1 MAYLDGIKILR
12 EIEQTYPVMS
22 ITFKGQPIW
31 PFVRIYLFQLLGETN
46 HLNAHKV
53 ESSKI
58 KTVVKALFA
67 YNPLTIFKRHK
78 NWLFT
83 ATERRKLIGNKY
95 IQRVSGFMS
104 EIDENCLLIEKPSTH
119 QPHISKKHIAEKHII
134 SEAHLL
140 LSAHIIERFL
150 RYKKLTIDNEN
161 ILLKILK
168 DYSLSFDYN
177 YFVRY
182 LWSQKIA
189 TNLLLSF
196 SHKPERV
203 LIECPY
209 NILGYVWSLHCH
221 NIKVIELQHGVIG
234 NSHYA
239 YILPHNS
246 IFSPD
251 EIWVYGL
258 RDVRFLNNHNPQYAV
273 DVFDTGLYYLD
284 YAYRAFDQDIFA
296 QYRSKFKHIIV
307 FAGQAAVE
315 EAVHKFIDTAAVENP
330 ETLFIYVPRFAD
342 EIFDIELPNVIFAPG
357 VNIYQYL
364 KWCDLHC
371 TVSSTTCLEAAYYG
385 KKTIFFNFNNLATK
399 YYEDTL
405 IEGQGV
411 RYISS
416 PHQVRHA
423 IESLITSTE
432 NINSD
437 GFSKFSLDHVGNLL
451 KR

>member
-12 EIEQTYPVMS
+12 EIEQSYPVMS

-31 PFVRIYLFQLLGETN
+31 PFVRIYLFQLLGATN
-46 HLNAHKV
+46 HLNAHTV

-67 YNPLTIFKRHK
+67 YSPFTIFKRHK

-83 ATERRKLIGNKY
+83 ATERRKVIGDKY

-104 EIDENCLLIEKPSTH
+104 EVDRNCLVIEKPSTH

-140 LSAHIIERFL
+140 LTAHIIERFL
-150 RYKKLTIDNEN
+150 RPKKLKIDNEQ
-161 ILLKILK
+161 ILLKIFK
-168 DYSLSFDYN
+168 DHSLTFDYK

-189 TNLLLSF
+189 TDILLGF
-196 SHKPERV
+196 SPKPERV

-221 NIKVIELQHGVIG
+221 DIKVIELQHGVIG

-239 YILPHNS
+239 YILPHSS

-251 EIWVYGL
+251 EIWVYGM
-258 RDVRFLNNHNPQYAV
+258 RDVKFLKESNPQYSAGI
-273 DVFDTGLYYLD
+273 FDTGLYYLD
-284 YAYRAFDQDIFA
+284 YAHRAFKQDIFA
-296 QYRSKFKHIIV
+296 QYRLQYKHIIV

-315 EAVHKFIDTAAVENP
+315 DAVHRFIDSAAADNP
-330 ETLFIYVPRFAD
+330 ETLFIYVPRFVD
-342 EIFDIELPNVIFAPG
+342 EVFEIKRSNVVFAPG

-364 KWCDLHC
+364 KWCDLHS

-385 KKTIFFNFNNLATK
+385 KKTIFYNFDNLASN
-399 YYEDTL
+399 YYGDTL
-405 IEGQGV
+405 LEGHGV
-411 RYISS
+411 RYIDS
-416 PHQVRHA
+416 PRQFRSA
-423 IESLITSTE
+423 IESLTTSTE

-437 GFSKFSLDHVGNLL
+437 GFSKFSLDHVCNLL

>member
-12 EIEQTYPVMS
+12 EIEQSYPVMS

-31 PFVRIYLFQLLGETN
+31 PFVRIYLFQILGATN

-53 ESSKI
+53 ETSKI

-67 YNPLTIFKRHK
+67 YNPFTIFERHK

-83 ATERRKLIGNKY
+83 ATERRKIIDDKY

-104 EIDENCLLIEKPSTH
+104 EIDKNCLVIEKPSTH
-119 QPHISKKHIAEKHII
+119 QPHISKKHIAEKHTI

-140 LSAHIIERFL
+140 LTAHLIERFL
-150 RYKKLTIDNEN
+150 RYKKLEIDNEH
-161 ILLKILK
+161 ILLNIIK
-168 DYSLSFDYN
+168 DHSLAFDYK

-189 TNLLLSF
+189 TDLLLRF
-196 SHKPERV
+196 SPKPERV

-234 NSHYA
+234 SSHYA

-251 EIWVYGL
+251 EIWVYGK
-258 RDVRFLNNHNPQYAV
+258 RDVRFLKESNPKYAV
-273 DVFDTGLYYLD
+273 EIFDTGLYYLD
-284 YAYRAFDQDIFA
+284 YAYRAFSKDIFA
-296 QYRSKFKHIIV
+296 NYRLQYEHIIV
-307 FAGQAAVE
+307 FAGQASVE
-315 EAVHKFIDTAAVENP
+315 DAVHKFIDITASENP
-330 ETLFIYVPRFAD
+330 DTLFIYVPRFVD
-342 EIFDIELPNVIFAPG
+342 EVFDIKHPNVVFAPG

-385 KKTIFFNFNNLATK
+385 KKTIFYNFENLATN
-399 YYEDTL
+399 YYADTL

-411 RYISS
+411 RYINT
-416 PHQVRHA
+416 PNQLRPA
-423 IESLITSTE
+423 IESLTSSNE
-432 NINSD
+432 MINSD
-437 GFSKFSLDHVGNLL
+437 GFSKFSIDHVSNLL